1 MRNLF
6 ALVGAGTIA
15 FVGLGWYLG
24 WYSLTRQP
32 GTTGGTQRFQ
42 VDVHPTKITDD
53 VHKGISRVG
62 EITDRLSDDKA
73 APKDQTN
80 ATEPIAPSGKI
91 AMPTRDPVNPT
102 SADSQSIFRNLQNVN
117 NVGPV
122 ITKFGGSGSTSPL
135 PNPAD

>member
-15 FVGLGWYLG
+15 FVGFGWYLG

-32 GTTGGTQRFQ
+32 GTTAGTQRFQ
-42 VDVHPTKITDD
+42 VDLHPTKITDD
-53 VHKGISRVG
+53 VHKGITRVG

-80 ATEPIAPSGKI
+80 TTEPTAPASKSAGE
-91 AMPTRDPVNPT
+91 PVGAT
-102 SADSQSIFRNLQNVN
+102 SSDQSNIFQSLQNVKN
-117 NVGPV
+117 A
-122 ITKFGGSGSTSPL
+122 GSGIRQL
-135 PNPAD
+135 GN